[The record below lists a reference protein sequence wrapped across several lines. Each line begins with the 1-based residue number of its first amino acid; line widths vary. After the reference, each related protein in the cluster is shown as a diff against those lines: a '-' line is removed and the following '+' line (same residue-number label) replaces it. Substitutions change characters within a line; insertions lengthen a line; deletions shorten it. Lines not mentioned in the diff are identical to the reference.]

1 MVDDESGSEDFRIQ
15 VEVVD
20 DSGRLLLDDP
30 PYPEGLTRAIS
41 LASDDAIIGHDV
53 RRLEARVAVDD
64 DEVIHALH
72 HAGYRREGR
81 LRQARVRGNGWVDEY
96 IYSRLATD
104 EIYTRTGHTGMLDS
118 VLTTKRVISHVLLR
132 DDAGRVLMCETTYKP
147 DWELPGG
154 VVEPIE
160 SPHAGAV
167 RECREELGVP
177 LDIPGTPSLIDWMPP
192 ALGWSDAIEFIYD
205 AGVVEPGLVKVM
217 HPADSEISRLH
228 WVEPQLVPDHVT
240 ALSARR
246 IEAILSDRMPR
257 ATENGFP
264 V

>member
-1 MVDDESGSEDFRIQ
+1 MGGD
-15 VEVVD
+15 
-20 DSGRLLLDDP
+20 
-30 PYPEGLTRAIS
+30 
-41 LASDDAIIGHDV
+41 
-53 RRLEARVAVDD
+53 
-64 DEVIHALH
+64 
-72 HAGYRREGR
+72 
-81 LRQARVRGNGWVDEY
+81 GWVDEY
-96 IYSRLATD
+96 VYSRLATD

-118 VLTTKRVISHVLLR
+118 VLPTKRVISHVLLR

-154 VVEPIE
+154 VVEPVE

-167 RECREELGVP
+167 RECLEELGVV
-177 LDIPGTPSLIDWMPP
+177 LDIPGTPTLIDWMPP

-205 AGVVEPGLVKVM
+205 AGSIEPSLAKVM
-217 HPADSEISRLH
+217 HPADAEIGHLH
-228 WVEPQLVPDHVT
+228 WVEPQQIPDHVT

>member
-1 MVDDESGSEDFRIQ
+1 
-15 VEVVD
+15 
-20 DSGRLLLDDP
+20 
-30 PYPEGLTRAIS
+30 
-41 LASDDAIIGHDV
+41 
-53 RRLEARVAVDD
+53 
-64 DEVIHALH
+64 
-72 HAGYRREGR
+72 
-81 LRQARVRGNGWVDEY
+81 
-96 IYSRLATD
+96 
-104 EIYTRTGHTGMLDS
+104 MLDS
-118 VLTTKRVISHVLLR
+118 VLPTKRVISHVLLR

-167 RECREELGVP
+167 RECREELGTP

-205 AGVVEPGLVKVM
+205 AGVAEPSLVKVM

-228 WVEPQLVPDHVT
+228 WVEPQLIPDHVT

-246 IEAILSDRMPR
+246 IEAILSDCMPR

>member
-1 MVDDESGSEDFRIQ
+1 MVDDESGFEDFRIQ

-30 PYPEGLTRAIS
+30 PYPESLTRAIS

-64 DEVIHALH
+64 DEVVHALH
-72 HAGYRREGR
+72 RAGYRREGR
-81 LRQARVRGNGWVDEY
+81 LRQARVRGDGWVDEY
-96 IYSRLATD
+96 VYSRLATD

-118 VLTTKRVISHVLLR
+118 VLPTKRVISHVLLR

-147 DWELPGG
+147 GWELPGG
-154 VVEPIE
+154 VVEPVE

-167 RECREELGVP
+167 RECLEELGVV
-177 LDIPGTPSLIDWMPP
+177 LDIPGTPTLIDWMPP

-205 AGVVEPGLVKVM
+205 AGSIEPSLAKVM
-217 HPADSEISRLH
+217 HPADAEIGHLH
-228 WVEPQLVPDHVT
+228 WVEPQQIPDHVT

>member
-1 MVDDESGSEDFRIQ
+1 MVDDQSDPDDFRIQ

-41 LASDDAIIGHDV
+41 LASDDAILGHDV

-64 DEVIHALH
+64 KEVIHALH
-72 HAGYRREGR
+72 RAGYRREGR
-81 LRQARVRGNGWVDEY
+81 LRQARSADNGWVDEFV
-96 IYSRLATD
+96 YSRLATD

-118 VLTTKRVISHVLLR
+118 VLPTKRVISHVLVR
-132 DDAGRVLMCETTYKP
+132 DEKGRVLLCETTYKP

-154 VVEPIE
+154 VVEPVE
-160 SPHAGAV
+160 SPHAGAI
-167 RECREELGVP
+167 RECQEELGVT
-177 LDIPGTPSLIDWMPP
+177 LDIPATPVLIDWMPP

-205 AGVVEPGLVKVM
+205 AGVVDPSHTAVM
-217 HPADSEISRLH
+217 TPADGEIGHLH
-228 WVEPQLVPDHVT
+228 WVDPDDVSEHVT

-246 IEAILSDRMPR
+246 IAAMLTDSTPR

-264 V
+264 L

>member
-1 MVDDESGSEDFRIQ
+1 MVDDESGFEDFRIQ

-20 DSGRLLLDDP
+20 DYGRLLLDDP

-64 DEVIHALH
+64 GEVVHALH
-72 HAGYRREGR
+72 RAGYRREGR
-81 LRQARVRGNGWVDEY
+81 LRQVCVRGNGWVDEY
-96 IYSRLATD
+96 VYSRLATD
-104 EIYTRTGHTGMLDS
+104 EVYTRTGHTGMLDS
-118 VLTTKRVISHVLLR
+118 VLPTKRVISHVLLR

-154 VVEPIE
+154 VVEPGE

-167 RECREELGVP
+167 RECLEELEVA
-177 LDIPGTPSLIDWMPP
+177 LDVPGTPTLIDWMPP
-192 ALGWSDAIEFIYD
+192 VLGWSDAIEFIYD
-205 AGVVEPGLVKVM
+205 AGVVDPSLSKVM
-217 HPADSEISRLH
+217 QPANFRIGRLH
-228 WVEPQLVPDHVT
+228 WGGPEQLADHVT

-246 IEAILSDRMPR
+246 IAAILSDRTPW